1 TKIVPDRHHY
11 NKMINEHVI
20 SESKLPMINIR
31 LQFLLSLFL
40 LSGITP
46 VKAQNPVDVVNLFF
60 ESLNSA
66 SSAGMRKVVS
76 ENCSLQSVI
85 DGKLHSGNMSDFYSM
100 LDNKK
105 KETVFEE
112 KIYQV
117 KWMKDGDLAMV
128 WAPYKFY
135 VNSSFSHC
143 GVNLFT
149 LTALAGEWKI

>member
-1 TKIVPDRHHY
+1 
-11 NKMINEHVI
+11 
-20 SESKLPMINIR
+20 MINIR

-40 LSGITP
+40 LWKITP
-46 VKAQNPVDVVNLFF
+46 VKAQNPVDVVHLFF

-85 DGKLHSGNMSDFYSM
+85 DGKIHSSNMSDFYSM

-105 KETVFEE
+105 NETVFEE

-117 KWMKDGDLAMV
+117 KWMQDGDLAMV
-128 WAPYKFY
+128 WAPYQFY
-135 VNSSFSHC
+135 VNNSFSHC

-149 LTALAGEWKI
+149 LAFQAGEWKVSSIIDTRRKTACVEDE